1 MRRLPAFLF
10 ILVSMISGLAADA
23 ATPATPSFS
32 PAPSNTFTT
41 FQKVSIDD
49 ATPGV
54 AIYYTTNGLAPTTS
68 SARYTGPV
76 LLTSTTKLRAIAVA
90 DGVVSSVYTATYTIN
105 PADAPTFNVAAGTYT
120 TKRTVTIS
128 DQTPGAVIYYTT
140 NGLAPTTSS
149 AVYTQPVTIT
159 STTTLR
165 AIAALSDGPPSPIM
179 TAIYTLTPAK
189 APTFSLAGG
198 SFSTTQT
205 VSISD
210 ATAGATIYYTTSG
223 LAPTTSSTV
232 YTGPVKLPTTTTLR
246 AVAAIAGGP
255 ASGIT
260 TDVYTIV
267 PAAAPVFSL
276 AGGTYAS
283 KQTVSISDATPGA
296 IIYYTT
302 NGLAPTTSSSVYSQP
317 ITVTSTTKLRAV
329 AALTNGPASSVT
341 TVDYAISATTPD
353 APTFSLPAGTYATK
367 QTVSISESTTGA
379 KVYYTTNGT
388 TPTTSSSVYT
398 APLALTANTT
408 LRAIAAVSNGSSS
421 SVMSATYS
429 FTSAVAAVPT
439 FSLAGGTYNTFQKVS
454 ISDAT
459 PGAIIYYTT
468 NGLAPTTSSAVYS
481 GPLTLTSTTKLRAI
495 AAVSGGT
502 ASAVLTVT
510 YTIEPAATPTFSL
523 PAGSYTGTQLITI
536 SDATPGAV
544 IYYTT
549 NGVAPTAASAVYT
562 APVSIGANTT
572 LRAVA
577 IYPGG
582 PSSATETA
590 IYTITQSPTPVHSI
604 NTSGSFFGFSI
615 NYLGAGTAW
624 PQMPVGVIRVWNSG
638 ANWGELNPA
647 SGTYQWNRLDQQI
660 NDAKAND
667 SEIVYTFGEVPAW
680 ALASKVEIES
690 ISRSNGVVTVT
701 TSQPHLF
708 YYNSSQPATSQI
720 QVTIAGVSDSSFN
733 GSFYLTGVPNATTF
747 TYAQAGSTASA
758 SSGTYSTVCSGPYAP
773 SACAE
778 PPSSLT
784 YWDQFVTAIASHVG
798 TGAIQYWELWN
809 EPNVPSFWKGD
820 PKLLVSM
827 AEDARKI
834 IKSVD
839 SNALILTPGV
849 TGNYETAEECNGY
862 PSYCGSAWLSNWL
875 SLGGSDLVD
884 GAAFHGY
891 PVIGSAPE
899 QIQGAVDLLHAT
911 MSQYGLGSAPLVDT
925 ESSWSTDSSMTATT
939 DQQSWLARHLILE
952 QSMGVQR
959 TLWYAYD
966 SPTWGTLW
974 SSAGG
979 LNSAGSTYGEI
990 EKWLTGVTVTQPCS
1004 LAADLSTFTCEYTR
1018 ADGYK
1023 AEAIWNAKGAVSV
1036 PVPSQYIQY
1045 RDVNGLVHSVSGG
1058 TVDISTTPI
1067 LLETSSVF

>member
-1 MRRLPAFLF
+1 MRKLCQFW
-10 ILVSMISGLAADA
+10 LVFTIAASGFVANA
-23 ATPATPSFS
+23 ATPATPTFS
-32 PAPSNTFTT
+32 PAAGTFTT
-41 FQKVSIDD
+41 FQKVSIAD

-54 AIYYTTNGLAPTTS
+54 SIYYTTNGVAPTTAS
-68 SARYTGPV
+68 TLYTGPV
-76 LLTSTTKLRAIAVA
+76 TLTATTKLRAIAVA
-90 DGVVSSVYTATYTIN
+90 GGVASTVYTATYTIN
-105 PADAPTFNVAAGTYT
+105 PADTPTFNVAAGTYT
-120 TKRTVTIS
+120 TKQTVTIS

-149 AVYTQPVTIT
+149 AVYSQPVTVT

-165 AIAALSDGPPSPIM
+165 AIAALQNGPASSVM
-179 TAIYTLTPAK
+179 TAVYTLTPAA
-189 APTFSLAGG
+189 APAFSLAGG

-205 VSISD
+205 VSMSDATPGATIYYTTNGLAPTTASAVYTGPVKLASTTTLRAIAAVPGGPASGVTTVDYTIVPAATPVFSVAAGTYATKQTISISD
-210 ATAGATIYYTTSG
+210 ATAGATIYYTTN
-223 LAPTTSSTV
+223 
-232 YTGPVKLPTTTTLR
+232 
-246 AVAAIAGGP
+246 
-255 ASGIT
+255 
-260 TDVYTIV
+260 
-267 PAAAPVFSL
+267 
-276 AGGTYAS
+276 GT
-283 KQTVSISDATPGA
+283 
-296 IIYYTT
+296 
-302 NGLAPTTSSSVYSQP
+302 APTTSSSVYKGP
-317 ITVTSTTKLRAV
+317 
-329 AALTNGPASSVT
+329 LTLS
-341 TVDYAISATTPD
+341 
-353 APTFSLPAGTYATK
+353 
-367 QTVSISESTTGA
+367 
-379 KVYYTTNGT
+379 
-388 TPTTSSSVYT
+388 
-398 APLALTANTT
+398 ANTT
-408 LRAIAAVSNGSSS
+408 LRAIAAIPNGPSS
-421 SVMSATYS
+421 SVMTAVYS

-439 FSLAGGTYNTFQKVS
+439 FSLPGGTYNTFQKVS

-481 GPLTLTSTTKLRAI
+481 GPISITATTKLRAI
-495 AAVSGGT
+495 AAISGGT

-523 PAGSYTGTQLITI
+523 PAGNYTGTQLITI
-536 SDATPGAV
+536 SDATAGAV

-562 APVSIGANTT
+562 APVSIGANTM

-590 IYTITQSPTPVHSI
+590 TYTITQSPTPVHAI
-604 NTSGSFFGFSI
+604 NSSASFFGLAI
-615 NYLGAGTAW
+615 NYLGVGTAW
-624 PQMPVGVIRVWNSG
+624 PQMPVGSIRIWNSG

-647 SGTYQWNRLDQQI
+647 SGTYDWNRLDQQI
-660 NDAKAND
+660 NDAKA
-667 SEIVYTFGEVPAW
+667 SGAEMVYTFGAVPAW
-680 ALASKVEIES
+680 ALASKVAIDS

-720 QVTIAGVSDSSFN
+720 EVTIAGVSDSSFD

-747 TYAQAGSTASA
+747 TYAQAGSNTSA
-758 SSGTYSTVCSGPYAP
+758 SSGTYSTVCTGSYAP

-778 PPSSLT
+778 PPASLT
-784 YWDQFVTAIASHVG
+784 SWDQFVTAIASHVG
-798 TGAIQYWELWN
+798 TGTIRYWELWN
-809 EPNVPSFWKGD
+809 EPNIPGFWKGD

-834 IKSVD
+834 IKTVD

-875 SLGGSDLVD
+875 SLGGSSQVD

-899 QIQGAVDLLHAT
+899 QIQGAIDLLHAT
-911 MSQYGLGSAPLVDT
+911 MSKYGLGSTPLVDT

-952 QSMGVQR
+952 QSMGVQQ

-966 SPTWGTLW
+966 SPSWGTLW
-974 SSAGG
+974 SSSGG
-979 LNSAGSTYGEI
+979 LNPAGSTYGEI
-990 EKWLTGVTVTQPCS
+990 EKWLTGVTVSQPCS
-1004 LAADLSTFTCEYTR
+1004 LAADLSTFTCVYTR
-1018 ADGYK
+1018 ANGYK
-1023 AEAIWNAKGAVSV
+1023 AEAIWNAKGTVSV
-1036 PVPSQYIQY
+1036 EVPSQFIQY
-1045 RDVNGLVHSVSGG
+1045 RDVNGLVHSVSGA
-1058 TVDISTTPI
+1058 TVEISTTPI